1 MSRTYDACNGN
12 TVRYC
17 ALWYSVTVHGIVLEP
32 FFLLLPFIIMSPVRK
47 TVLVAE
53 DEALIRFLAVEALA
67 DAGFHIIEVAH
78 TDEALAVLKVG
89 ADEIDLLFTDINMPG
104 SMNGL
109 ELAHH
114 VHSLWPRVALLIA
127 SGNARPTRTELPPGR
142 RFLTKPYAMDEVVE
156 HVATL
161 VSG

>member
-1 MSRTYDACNGN
+1 MLVHHFDSF
-12 TVRYC
+12 
-17 ALWYSVTVHGIVLEP
+17 VTAHGIVLEP
-32 FFLLLPFIIMSPVRK
+32 FSVLLPFVIMSPARK
-47 TVLVAE
+47 TVLIAE
-53 DEALIRFLAVEALA
+53 DEALIRLMAVEALA
-67 DAGFHIIEVAH
+67 DAGFHIIEAEH
-78 TDEALAVLKVG
+78 TDEALAVLKAG

-109 ELAHH
+109 ELAHY

-127 SGNARPTRTELPPGR
+127 SGNAQPTRRELPPGG

-161 VSG
+161 VAG